1 MTVRSLNGLN
11 GTTTNVYLN
20 RDPIEATL
28 PVQAIQTTVNDPI
41 TISLKG
47 LSGFGTVGQI
57 IKVNSAGDALIY
69 ADEPT
74 ADTTIESNFG
84 TASTTDPVKLGN
96 TAGQSIGLELY
107 FNILKLKNNSGVQIA
122 TFTPVS
128 NTCDLDLNGGLLKT
142 FTASTNAT
150 WNGIPIAYNYGGT
163 GLSSLVANK
172 LLQVNSSANGYDLV
186 DFPTSGQ
193 WTLNGTNLYPISSLT
208 NVVINSTTNTDNRS
222 LLVNGDCDIKDKL
235 FLSSTSNAEIQ
246 IDNTSQKGIHFNSGS
261 GYGFKLFADM
271 TYNGAAIINVLNSTA
286 PILQLESIDTTY
298 HKFSVGSTETYS
310 NSSNFTRNYFVKSS
324 NNNIGTYIENNFTDD
339 TFNLKTFSSTYDE
352 SFMTVDLTNNN
363 QRTTLFEKCSQ
374 FTISSGA
381 GANGDCTLLIR
392 ADTDNAVE
400 TANPIIKLQQ
410 DGASVEATIEL
421 GDNDLSIHTTGG
433 SSSIILN
440 PAITLQITKTTSITG
455 DLKTF
460 STSNLAR
467 NYFIDTTTPT
477 EGRYI
482 ENNFSTNTFNLRNFT
497 STYDEAFMTVDLTNN
512 DRRTTTFE
520 KCATF
525 TISSGA
531 GANGDCTLFIKA
543 DTDNQVET
551 ANPAIVLQQDILGS
565 TAYVEGTIE
574 LNTDNNLKI
583 SITEGVGSG
592 GKIVLDP
599 DDEVNVAGVL
609 NVDGTIKGADESM
622 VFEVSG
628 ANTYFYSEKYS
639 GDSTRA
645 DSIFAYPSNGSAI
658 YFNLSSGGT
667 SAGYYY
673 GFATGETQKAQIGMN
688 GTARIT
694 GSWTGSWAG
703 TSDRRLKENIVPIEN
718 AIETL
723 MKINVYQ
730 FDKYDIDNFDCIHHD
745 NPCELDCLKPFKER
759 LSKDTRFVYGFIAQE
774 LWEDT
779 PEIGKM
785 CVETNDWGEEE
796 PAYVIDDRPILAC
809 AVKTIQTQ
817 QEQINTLTTEL
828 YTYKALMD
836 KLINSKSFADFKKN
850 ID

>member
-57 IKVNSAGDALIY
+57 IKVNSAEDAFEY
-69 ADEPT
+69 GDEPT
-74 ADTTIESNFG
+74 ADTTTESNFG

-298 HKFSVGSTETYS
+298 HKFSVGSAETYS

-339 TFNLKTFSSTYDE
+339 TFNLRTFTSTYDE
-352 SFMTVDLTNNN
+352 IFMSVDLTNNN
-363 QRTTLFEKCSQ
+363 QRTTTFDKCAS

-381 GANGDCTLLIR
+381 GSNGDC
-392 ADTDNAVE
+392 
-400 TANPIIKLQQ
+400 
-410 DGASVEATIEL
+410 S
-421 GDNDLSIHTTGG
+421 
-433 SSSIILN
+433 
-440 PAITLQITKTTSITG
+440 
-455 DLKTF
+455 
-460 STSNLAR
+460 
-467 NYFIDTTTPT
+467 
-477 EGRYI
+477 
-482 ENNFSTNTFNLRNFT
+482 
-497 STYDEAFMTVDLTNN
+497 
-512 DRRTTTFE
+512 
-520 KCATF
+520 
-525 TISSGA
+525 
-531 GANGDCTLFIKA
+531 LFIKA
-543 DTDNQVET
+543 DTDNAVET
-551 ANPAIVLQQDILGS
+551 ANPAIVLQQD
-565 TAYVEGTIE
+565 TEFVEGIIE
-574 LNTDNNLKI
+574 LNSDNNLKI

-592 GKIVLDP
+592 GKIVLDAASDVVINSILDAQEGITIPSTKKIQVKTIEATDDSSNTIVSNSSYGWEFKGTASRQISIP
-599 DDEVNVAGVL
+599 DITNYPFIGCDSSHNYEIHLNNIGDAYTIVANSATDMTHNFSGY
-609 NVDGTIKGADESM
+609 TIKGADKSM
-622 VFEVSG
+622 VFQVSG
-628 ANTYFYSEKYS
+628 EFTHFYSEKY
-639 GDSTRA
+639 GGTA
-645 DSIFAYPSNGSAI
+645 DFEDNIFAYPSNGSAI
-658 YFNLSSGGT
+658 YFNLSAGGT
-667 SAGYYY
+667 SAGDYYS
-673 GFATGETQKAQIGMN
+673 FATLESQKARIDMTGS
-688 GTARIT
+688 GKIT
-694 GSWTGSWAG
+694 GSWTGGWSG

-730 FDKYDIDNFDCIHHD
+730 FDKYDIDNFDCIRHED
-745 NPCELDCLKPFKER
+745 RCKKDCMKPFKER
-759 LSKDTRFVYGFIAQE
+759 LSKNTRFVYGFIAQE

-828 YTYKALMD
+828 DTYKALMD